1 MAVIMQ
7 KYLIPSTCSKHTRRL
22 KNTQNAIGV
31 SMFTLADEL
40 VIGIICDEAVK
51 AKPEVIAKEFMAA
64 LEELE
69 KKYV

>member
-1 MAVIMQ
+1 MV
-7 KYLIPSTCSKHTRRL
+7 YLCANQWPSLC
-22 KNTQNAIGV
+22 KNTFFRITLAQNAIGV